1 MKRIVAIAIVAV
13 FGLSLQAP
21 AAYIIDQFNVGV
33 IENFDSYDGLSA
45 PDNWTLVSN
54 HRVGSNTDPAVFR
67 GNDSGTINSGGWRS
81 YRVDHLESGSLG
93 FFGNGNYGGGNGI
106 GSFANNNL
114 NFATMTATFKNETG
128 FIIESL
134 DISYFGEQW
143 VEQPAQASYIF
154 FEYSLNGTDW
164 TDVAAMTFNA
174 IGIEADPRT
183 ARNGDD
189 DDWRAFKSVNLT
201 GLSMA
206 NDTEFYLRW
215 SYNGGAG
222 SGGRQGVSIDDI
234 QVTAIPEPLS
244 VEMLAVSVGLL
255 AAYRWRRRLGR

>member
-21 AAYIIDQFNVGV
+21 AAYIIDQFNVEV
-33 IENFDSYDGLSA
+33 TENFDSWDGTGE
-45 PDNWTLVSN
+45 PDNWTLFAN
-54 HRVGSNTDPAVFR
+54 HRSANNSTPAAFRNNDDGSL
-67 GNDSGTINSGGWRS
+67 NSGGWRS

-93 FFGNGNYGGGNGI
+93 FLGNQNWGGGQ
-106 GSFANNNL
+106 SANDKNW
-114 NFATMTATFKNETG
+114 ARMTMALKNETG

-143 VEQPAQASYIF
+143 AEQTGRASYIF

-174 IGIEADPRT
+174 IRTIGDEEEKYT

-189 DDWRAFKSVNLT
+189 DDWRALKSVNLT
-201 GLSMA
+201 GLSIA
-206 NDTEFYLRW
+206 NDSEFYLRW

-222 SGGRQGVSIDDI
+222 SGGRQGLSIDDI